1 MSQKRINNNHTGE
14 STLEVDLLEW
24 NPEISKD
31 NEWEIQSK
39 NEVEGEVKEMEENST

>member
-1 MSQKRINNNHTGE
+1 MSQKWVNNNHTG

-31 NEWEIQSK
+31 DEWELQSK
-39 NEVEGEVKEMEENST
+39 NEVEGEDKEMEKNST

>member
-1 MSQKRINNNHTGE
+1 MSHKRVNNNHTG

-31 NEWEIQSK
+31 DEWELQPK
-39 NEVEGEVKEMEENST
+39 NEVEREDKEMERNSI